1 MTIGDCPLYAGHDI
15 KSGHDKGTATA
26 AGGGGIVDTADS
38 KLAACIGIRLGLP
51 WRRQRRF
58 WNAIGSQIQAK
69 SPAMRGLDSGV
80 VEGTVAGGPGAD
92 KKSETGLLTT
102 SWRAHVRQATGHN
115 RQDDGQLDDGVEQSR
130 RTGP

>member
-1 MTIGDCPLYAGHDI
+1 MASWIQQTASLQRASGYVWDCPGE
-15 KSGHDKGTATA
+15 GNVG
-26 AGGGGIVDTADS
+26 
-38 KLAACIGIRLGLP
+38 
-51 WRRQRRF
+51 F

-92 KKSETGLLTT
+92 KESETGLLTT
-102 SWRAHVRQATGHN
+102 SWGVHVRQATGHN